1 MNLDRFNSVCEAAQ
15 SISDAACELKHL
27 SVPARILALL
37 DEVEAEL
44 LDFTKHLE
52 GEDHPSLTAAQRN
65 SMRES

>member
-27 SVPARILALL
+27 DAPARILALL

-44 LDFTKHLE
+44 SGFTRHLE
-52 GEDHPSLTAAQRN
+52 SEDHPSLTAAQRN
-65 SMRES
+65 PSLY

>member
-15 SISDAACELKHL
+15 SISDAACDLKHL
-27 SVPARILALL
+27 DAPARILALL

-44 LDFTKHLE
+44 LDFTKYLE

-65 SMRES
+65 SINS